1 MSTVS
6 LLIILFTLLLG
17 LLSLKISWWRRPV
30 DYKFPR
36 ILMYHMVSKS
46 VPGAKFNKLRVS
58 PARFEEQIQWLV
70 QNGWNFE
77 FLSDVLSGGEIKP
90 KTVCLTFDDGFQD
103 NYTYVHPILS
113 KYNAKATL
121 YLVVDRFNNDWSTAK
136 KAHHNS
142 GELLL
147 EPKLSDPEVLQ
158 MLDSGIWEL
167 GGHTLT
173 HANLSLLN
181 NDQKISEI
189 SNCKEILA
197 SDFGAEIKT
206 FAYPFGIF
214 DSQDVTIV
222 ENNKF
227 IGAVTTE
234 QGISTDIESKF
245 MLKRLKVSGKDLL
258 PQFINRLR
266 TGKR

>member
-1 MSTVS
+1 MSLVS
-6 LLIILFTLLLG
+6 IFVLFFIFFIV
-17 LLSLKISWWRRPV
+17 LLSLKISWWRSTV
-30 DYKFPR
+30 DVKFPR
-36 ILMYHMVSKS
+36 ILMYHMVSRR

-58 PARFEEQIQWLV
+58 PERFEQQIQWLV
-70 QNGWNFE
+70 KNGWNFE
-77 FLSDVLSGGEIKP
+77 FLSDVLSGSEIKP

-142 GELLL
+142 GELML
-147 EPKLSDPEVLQ
+147 EPKLSDSEVSQ
-158 MLDSGIWEL
+158 MLGSGIWEL
-167 GGHTLT
+167 GGHSVT
-173 HANLSLLN
+173 HANLSSLD

-189 SNCKEILA
+189 SNCKKILE
-197 SDFGAEIKT
+197 SVFKAEVKT

-214 DSQDVTIV
+214 DSQDAAIV

-234 QGISTDIESKF
+234 QGISTDNESKF
-245 MLKRLKVSGKDLL
+245 KLKRLKVSGKDLL